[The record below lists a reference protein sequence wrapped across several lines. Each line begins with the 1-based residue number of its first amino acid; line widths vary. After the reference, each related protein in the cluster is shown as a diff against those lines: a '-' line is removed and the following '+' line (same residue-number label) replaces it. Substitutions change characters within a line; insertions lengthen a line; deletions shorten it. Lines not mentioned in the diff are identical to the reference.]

1 MYMYMHVL
9 VCLEKY
15 FECLCIVQAH
25 SLRQELGKVKAA
37 HMKLVK
43 EVQDREAQLAK
54 SEEDRTR
61 VLNEQKTHAEARY
74 IQETRLQAT
83 IAQQSKLID
92 YLQKVGTIS
101 PRSGGLDKIKK
112 VYYVYICMYMY
123 VTGAS
128 ILCTYICTYKQV

>member
-1 MYMYMHVL
+1 M
-9 VCLEKY
+9 
-15 FECLCIVQAH
+15 QAH

-43 EVQDREAQLAK
+43 EVQDREAKLAQ
-54 SEEDRTR
+54 SEEDKTR

-101 PRSGGLDKIKK
+101 PRSGGFDKIKK
-112 VYYVYICMYMY
+112 VHIRNMYMY
-123 VTGAS
+123 
-128 ILCTYICTYKQV
+128 